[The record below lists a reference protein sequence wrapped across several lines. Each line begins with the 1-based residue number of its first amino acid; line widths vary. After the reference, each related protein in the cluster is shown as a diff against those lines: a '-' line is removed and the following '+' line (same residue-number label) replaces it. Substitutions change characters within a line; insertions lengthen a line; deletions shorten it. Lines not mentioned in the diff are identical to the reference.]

1 MFHPNQVHHDVSRLL
16 EPLFEEF
23 FRPVSSSPV
32 RRGVRRASTWEP
44 VDDSWRTRWLVPGVS
59 PDALEVTIEERVVS
73 IKIPAPSN
81 EQEGMKR
88 HRIERSHQPRQ
99 MQLTLPSQADPAT
112 LSARAEHGVLELTV
126 EASEAAKRRQIA
138 VVTGGAAAS

>member
-23 FRPVSSSPV
+23 FRPVSSPPG

-44 VDDSWRTRWLVPGVS
+44 MDDSWRTRWLIPGVS

-73 IKIPAPSN
+73 IKIPAPAN
-81 EQEGMKR
+81 ELEGMKR
-88 HRIERSHQPRQ
+88 HRIERAHQPRQ
-99 MQLTLPSQADPAT
+99 MQLTLPPQADPAT

-126 EASEAAKRRQIA
+126 EASEAAKRRQITI
-138 VVTGGAAAS
+138 VTGSSAAS